1 MAKTQDVSARKR
13 KITTKEYLQQIYHI
27 DQKIRRLQRRRED
40 LRRDMY
46 SIGSPSGKMDADK
59 VQTSTSGDAMLR
71 LISKIDLIEHDIV
84 REMTL
89 LEDTKCR
96 IIRQIEALSDDR
108 YKTLLTERYVFFDTW
123 EQIATSMGYQLKWVY
138 DLHGQALIAFAAIW
152 EK

>member
-1 MAKTQDVSARKR
+1 
-13 KITTKEYLQQIYHI
+13 
-27 DQKIRRLQRRRED
+27 
-40 LRRDMY
+40 
-46 SIGSPSGKMDADK
+46 MDADK

-96 IIRQIEALSDDR
+96 IIGQIEALSDDR

-123 EQIATSMGYQLKWVY
+123 EQIATSMGYQLKWYTTCTDRRSSHLRQYGKSRGVKQESFHVM
-138 DLHGQALIAFAAIW
+138 LQQSQGMR
-152 EK
+152 KR